1 MDAFLQDKIR
11 NDKDK
16 DVLQTVD
23 EDGHVQVHVGDRR
36 ASHRDAGID
45 YLRRE
50 GKFKLRH
57 PGNPAVLMLDLKMP
71 KLDGYQ
77 VCKIVKNDPVLRDI
91 PIILFT
97 ASSRHVMELS
107 DRALE
112 LGAASCIKKP
122 FDSKELLEQIKKLIG

>member
-1 MDAFLQDKIR
+1 MTDEKKKTILLVDDERDIVELTRMRILSMGYNVIVA
-11 NDKDK
+11 NDGEEAIEKVKKERPD
-16 DVLQTVD
+16 
-23 EDGHVQVHVGDRR
+23 
-36 ASHRDAGID
+36 
-45 YLRRE
+45 
-50 GKFKLRH
+50 
-57 PGNPAVLMLDLKMP
+57 LMLLDVKMP

-77 VCKIVKNDPVLRDI
+77 VCKIVKSDPALKEI

>member
-1 MDAFLQDKIR
+1 MTEEKKAKTILLVDDEKDIAELTRMRILSMGYNVVLAGDGEEALVKIKKEHP
-11 NDKDK
+11 DLILL
-16 DVLQTVD
+16 DV
-23 EDGHVQVHVGDRR
+23 
-36 ASHRDAGID
+36 
-45 YLRRE
+45 
-50 GKFKLRH
+50 
-57 PGNPAVLMLDLKMP
+57 KMP

-77 VCKIVKNDPVLRDI
+77 VCKTVKNDPLMKDI

-122 FDSKELLEQIKKLIG
+122 FDSKELLAEIKKLIG

>member
-1 MDAFLQDKIR
+1 MTEEKKAKTILLVDDEKDMAELTRMRILSRGYNVVLAGDGEEALVKIKKEHP
-11 NDKDK
+11 DLILL
-16 DVLQTVD
+16 DV
-23 EDGHVQVHVGDRR
+23 
-36 ASHRDAGID
+36 
-45 YLRRE
+45 
-50 GKFKLRH
+50 
-57 PGNPAVLMLDLKMP
+57 KMP

-77 VCKIVKNDPVLRDI
+77 VCKAVKNDPLMKDI

-122 FDSKELLEQIKKLIG
+122 FDSKELLAEIKKLIG

>member
-1 MDAFLQDKIR
+1 MAEEKKKTVLLVDDERDIVELTRLRILSMGYNVIVACDGEEAIEKVRKERPDLVLL
-11 NDKDK
+11 
-16 DVLQTVD
+16 DV
-23 EDGHVQVHVGDRR
+23 
-36 ASHRDAGID
+36 
-45 YLRRE
+45 
-50 GKFKLRH
+50 
-57 PGNPAVLMLDLKMP
+57 KMP

-77 VCKIVKNDPVLRDI
+77 VCKIVKSDPELKNI